1 MLKYNCNDYFQYLY
15 RSSFNRGEAQFREER
30 KKQIRGCNHEFIILK
45 KGGWDNCGGFDSS
58 DYVYDYNVIEC
69 VHCGV
74 TNKYEELEQI
84 LREEQ
89 VSIFPKI
96 KLSVETEE
104 FNLIFD
110 KPYSDRN
117 DVNLISSRVIDSKHA
132 KILYDVAKKINPYAS
147 NEKIV
152 DIMYKLSLLETN
164 SEKMNLNTVE
174 DAKDLII
181 RYCTFMN
188 QVLTN
193 YKQRDKDT
201 PKLVKKVSR

>member
-30 KKQIRGCNHEFIILK
+30 KKQIRKCNHEFVLLK
-45 KGGWDNCGGFDSS
+45 EGGWCGGFNSS
-58 DYVYDYNVIEC
+58 DYEYDYNIIEC

-104 FNLIFD
+104 FNSIFN
-110 KPYSDRN
+110 KPYSDRY
-117 DVNLISSRVIDSKHA
+117 DVNLISSQVIDSKHA
-132 KILYDVAKKINPYAS
+132 KILYDVAKKIYPYAS
-147 NEKIV
+147 NEKII
-152 DIMYKLSLLETN
+152 DIMYNLNLLETD

-174 DAKDLII
+174 DTKELII
-181 RYCTFMN
+181 RYCTFMIQTHKN
-188 QVLTN
+188 H
-193 YKQRDKDT
+193 KQGDEVT
-201 PKLVKKVSR
+201 LKLVKRIK

>member
-15 RSSFNRGEAQFREER
+15 RSSFNREEAQFREER
-30 KKQIRGCNHEFIILK
+30 KKQIRGCNHEFVLLK
-45 KGGWDNCGGFDSS
+45 EGGWNNCGGFDST

-74 TNKYEELEQI
+74 TNKYKELEQI

-104 FNLIFD
+104 FNLIFN
-110 KPYSDRN
+110 KPYSDRF
-117 DVNLISSRVIDSKHA
+117 DVNLISSRVIDSNHV
-132 KILYDVAKKINPYAS
+132 KILYDVAKKIYPYES
-147 NEKIV
+147 NQKIV
-152 DIMYKLSLLETN
+152 DIMHKLSLLETN
-164 SEKMNLNTVE
+164 SEKMNLNSVE

-181 RYCTFMN
+181 RYYTFMI
-188 QVLTN
+188 QILK
-193 YKQRDKDT
+193 KQKQIDDVT
-201 PKLVKKVSR
+201 LKLVKRIE

>member
-15 RSSFNRGEAQFREER
+15 RSSFDRQKEHFREER
-30 KKQIRGCNHEFIILK
+30 KKQIRGCNHEFVLLK
-45 KGGWDNCGGFDSS
+45 ESGWNNCGGFDSS

-84 LREEQ
+84 LREDQ

-104 FNLIFD
+104 FNLIFN
-110 KPYSDRN
+110 KPYSDKF
-117 DVNLISSRVIDSKHA
+117 DVNLISSQVIDSKHA
-132 KILYDVAKKINPYAS
+132 KIFYDVVKKIYPYAS

-152 DIMYKLSLLETN
+152 DIMHMLSLLETN
-164 SEKMNLNTVE
+164 SEKMHLNSVE

-188 QVLTN
+188 HVLRN

-201 PKLVKKVSR
+201 PKLVKRMK

>member
-15 RSSFNRGEAQFREER
+15 RSSFDREKEHFREER
-30 KKQIRGCNHEFIILK
+30 KKQIRGCNHEFVLLK
-45 KGGWDNCGGFDSS
+45 EGGWNNCGGFDSS

-84 LREEQ
+84 LREDQ

-104 FNLIFD
+104 FNLIFN
-110 KPYSDRN
+110 KPYSDKF
-117 DVNLISSRVIDSKHA
+117 DVNLISSQVIDSKHV
-132 KILYDVAKKINPYAS
+132 KILYDVVKKIYPYAS
-147 NEKIV
+147 NQKTV
-152 DIMYKLSLLETN
+152 DIMYKLNLLETN

-174 DAKDLII
+174 DSENLII

-201 PKLVKKVSR
+201 PKLVKRLK

>member
-30 KKQIRGCNHEFIILK
+30 KKQIRGCNHEFVLLK
-45 KGGWDNCGGFDSS
+45 EGGWDNCGGFDSS
-58 DYVYDYNVIEC
+58 DYVYDYNAIEC

-132 KILYDVAKKINPYAS
+132 KILYDVAKKIYPYAS

-152 DIMYKLSLLETN
+152 DIMYKISLLETN

-174 DAKDLII
+174 DVKELII
-181 RYCTFMN
+181 RYCTFMT
-188 QVLTN
+188 QILTN

-201 PKLVKKVSR
+201 PKLVKRMK

>member
-15 RSSFNRGEAQFREER
+15 RSCFNRGEVQFREER
-30 KKQIRGCNHEFIILK
+30 KKQIRGCNHEFILLK
-45 KGGWDNCGGFDSS
+45 EGGWNNCGGFDSS
-58 DYVYDYNVIEC
+58 DYVYEYNVIEC

-74 TNKYEELEQI
+74 TNKYEELEKI
-84 LREEQ
+84 LREDQ

-104 FNLIFD
+104 FNLIFN
-110 KPYSDRN
+110 KPYSDKF
-117 DVNLISSRVIDSKHA
+117 DVNLISSQVVDSKHA
-132 KILYDVAKKINPYAS
+132 KILYNVAKEIYPYAS

-152 DIMYKLSLLETN
+152 DIMHMLSLLETN
-164 SEKMNLNTVE
+164 SEKMNLNTVG

-181 RYCTFMN
+181 RYCIFMN

-201 PKLVKKVSR
+201 PKLVKRMK